1 LAITGK
7 KTNIATSTIC
17 FDVFV
22 LNYKRLNMEFFQTLF
37 DWYMA
42 NLNYFTVALLMAIE
56 STFLPLP
63 SEIVV
68 PFAAYKAAQGDLN
81 VFLVVLFGTIGALSG
96 SLINYTLAYYLGRPL
111 VYKLADSR
119 IGKVFLLSKE
129 KVISAE
135 NFFIRNGRTSTFIG
149 RLVPGVRHLIS
160 IPAGLA
166 KMNLRDFM
174 LYTFVG
180 AGIWNIILA
189 IIGYYLYEI
198 REQIFPYIGHILLAL
213 GALFVVYLIVKAR
226 IEKKK
231 NS

>member
-1 LAITGK
+1 
-7 KTNIATSTIC
+7 
-17 FDVFV
+17 
-22 LNYKRLNMEFFQTLF
+22 MEFFQTLF

-42 NLNYFTVALLMAIE
+42 NLNYFTVALLMTIE

-63 SEIVV
+63 SEVII
-68 PFAAYKAAQGDLN
+68 PFAAYKAGQGDLN
-81 VFLVVLFGTIGALSG
+81 VFLVIFSGTIGALCG

-111 VYKLADSR
+111 VYKFADSR
-119 IGKVFLLSKE
+119 LGKVFLLSKE
-129 KVISAE
+129 KIIHAE
-135 NFFIRNGRTSTFIG
+135 DYFIRNGKTSTFIG

-174 LYTFVG
+174 LFTFVG

-198 REQIFPYIGHILLAL
+198 REQIFPYVGHILLVFGL
-213 GALFVVYLIVKAR
+213 GFVVYLIIKAR
-226 IEKKK
+226 K
-231 NS
+231 NGKAKNN

>member
-1 LAITGK
+1 
-7 KTNIATSTIC
+7 
-17 FDVFV
+17 
-22 LNYKRLNMEFFQTLF
+22 MEFFQTLF

-63 SEIVV
+63 SEVVV

-81 VFLVVLFGTIGALSG
+81 VFLVIFFGTVGALCG

-111 VYKLADSR
+111 VYRFAGSR
-119 IGKVFLLSKE
+119 LGKVFLLSKE
-129 KVISAE
+129 KVIHAE
-135 NFFIRNGRTSTFIG
+135 DYFIRNGRTSTFVG

-174 LYTFVG
+174 LFTFVG

-198 REQIFPYIGHILLAL
+198 REQIFPYVGHILLVL
-213 GALFVVYLIVKAR
+213 GAVFVAYLIINARKNKKA
-226 IEKKK
+226 K
-231 NS
+231 NN

>member
-1 LAITGK
+1 
-7 KTNIATSTIC
+7 
-17 FDVFV
+17 
-22 LNYKRLNMEFFQTLF
+22 MEFFQTLF

-56 STFLPLP
+56 STFMPLP
-63 SEIVV
+63 SEVVV

-81 VFLVVLFGTIGALSG
+81 VLLVIFFGTVGALCG
-96 SLINYTLAYYLGRPL
+96 SLINYTLAYFLGRPL
-111 VYKLADSR
+111 VYKLADSKA
-119 IGKVFLLSKE
+119 GKLFLLSKE
-129 KVISAE
+129 KVVHAE
-135 NFFIRNGRTSTFIG
+135 EYFIRNGKTSTFIG

-189 IIGYYLYEI
+189 VIGYYLYEI
-198 REQIFPYIGHILLAL
+198 RDQIFPYVGHILLVM

-226 IEKKK
+226 IKK
-231 NS
+231 NKKQS

>member
-1 LAITGK
+1 MT
-7 KTNIATSTIC
+7 
-17 FDVFV
+17 
-22 LNYKRLNMEFFQTLF
+22 EFFHSLF

-63 SEIVV
+63 SEVVV
-68 PFAAYKAAQGDLN
+68 PFAAYKAAQGELN
-81 VFLVVLFGTIGALSG
+81 VFGVVFFGTVGALCG
-96 SLINYTLAYYLGRPL
+96 SLINYFLAKYLGRPL

-119 IGKVFLLSKE
+119 MGRVFLLSKE
-129 KVISAE
+129 KIEHAE
-135 NFFIRNGRTSTFIG
+135 NYFIRNGKTSTFIG

-189 IIGYYLYEI
+189 VIGYYLYEI
-198 REQIFPYIGHILLAL
+198 REEIFPYLGYILLFL
-213 GALFVVYLIVKAR
+213 GMVFVIYLVIKAR
-226 IEKKK
+226 KNRKKEI
-231 NS
+231 

>member
-1 LAITGK
+1 MI
-7 KTNIATSTIC
+7 
-17 FDVFV
+17 
-22 LNYKRLNMEFFQTLF
+22 EFFQTLF

-56 STFLPLP
+56 STFMPLP
-63 SEIVV
+63 SEVVV

-81 VFLVVLFGTIGALSG
+81 VFLVVLFGTIGALFG
-96 SLINYTLAYYLGRPL
+96 SLINYTLAYYLGRPI
-111 VYKLADSR
+111 VYRFAESKAGKL
-119 IGKVFLLSKE
+119 FLLSKE
-129 KVISAE
+129 KVIHAE
-135 NFFIRNGRTSTFIG
+135 NFFLKNGRTSTFIG

-189 IIGYYLYEI
+189 IIGFYLYEI
-198 REQIFPYIGHILLAL
+198 RDQIFPYIGHILLGL
-213 GALFVVYLIVKAR
+213 GIVFTIYLIIKAR
-226 IEKKK
+226 KNGKKTGS
-231 NS
+231 N

>member
-1 LAITGK
+1 
-7 KTNIATSTIC
+7 
-17 FDVFV
+17 
-22 LNYKRLNMEFFQTLF
+22 MEFIYSLL

-56 STFLPLP
+56 STFMPLP
-63 SEIVV
+63 SEVVV

-81 VFLVVLFGTIGALSG
+81 VLLVVIFGTIGALSG
-96 SLINYTLAYYLGRPL
+96 SLINYSLAYYLGRPL
-111 VYKLADSR
+111 VYKFAGSR
-119 IGKVFLLSKE
+119 LGRIFLLSE
-129 KVISAE
+129 SKVAHAE
-135 NFFIRNGRTSTFIG
+135 EYFIRNGKSSTFIG

-174 LYTFVG
+174 FYTFTG

-198 REQIFPYIGHILLAL
+198 RDQIFPYLGYILLAI
-213 GALFVVYLIVKAR
+213 GAGFIVYLIINAR
-226 IEKKK
+226 KNKKIEKKD
-231 NS
+231 S

>member
-1 LAITGK
+1 
-7 KTNIATSTIC
+7 
-17 FDVFV
+17 
-22 LNYKRLNMEFFQTLF
+22 MEFFQTLF

-56 STFLPLP
+56 STFMPLP
-63 SEIVV
+63 SEVVV

-81 VFLVVLFGTIGALSG
+81 VFLVVIFGTIGALSG
-96 SLINYTLAYYLGRPL
+96 SLINYTLAFYLGRPIIYRFAESK
-111 VYKLADSR
+111 VGKL
-119 IGKVFLLSKE
+119 FLLSKE
-129 KVISAE
+129 KVEHAE
-135 NFFIRNGRTSTFIG
+135 NFFLKNGKTSTFIG

-189 IIGYYLYEI
+189 IIGFYLYEM
-198 REQIFPYIGHILLAL
+198 REQIFPYMEYIL
-213 GALFVVYLIVKAR
+213 YLIGAAFIIYLIIVIR
-226 IEKKK
+226 K
-231 NS
+231 NSRKKQ